1 MPHEFRIVAKTL
13 FGLEGVLAD
22 ELRALG
28 AQEVRPYNR
37 LVTFKGD
44 LRLLYRANL
53 CCRTA
58 IRLLKLL
65 RKFNAADE
73 KELYSEVRKIDWSRY
88 LDETGSLAIDPL
100 VTRSTFTNSLYVA
113 QRAKDAIVDQ
123 FRERT
128 GARPSV
134 KLENPDLR
142 LNLHMNEN
150 IVSLYLDS
158 SGDSLHRRGYRTEAN
173 IAPMNEVL
181 AAGIIQLSGWDGASP
196 FADGMCGSG
205 TFVIE
210 AGLMA
215 RKIPPGAFRKQ
226 FGFERWKDYDPALYR
241 EVFQEATA
249 DELEKL
255 PFEIVGSDVDA
266 QSVRVAARNVRNAGL
281 ENDIRIERRAF
292 EEQTPP
298 RGASTKLS
306 ASRGTL
312 ILNPPYGA
320 RIEVQR
326 INTLYRMIGD
336 TLKQKYAGWTA
347 CVVSGNPEALD
358 SLGLRPSKVTPLFNG
373 PIECRL
379 LEFQVQPPKQYRSRK
394 SR

>member
-1 MPHEFRIVAKTL
+1 MPAEFRMVAKTL
-13 FGLEGVLAD
+13 FGLEDVLAR
-22 ELRALG
+22 ELRALQ
-28 AQEVRPYNR
+28 AREVRAFNR

-44 LRLLYRANL
+44 MRLLYKANL

-58 IRLLKLL
+58 IRILKLVK
-65 RKFNAADE
+65 KFNAADE
-73 KELYSEVRKIDWSRY
+73 QELYREVRSIAWSGY
-88 LDETGSLAIDPL
+88 LDETGTLAIDPV
-100 VTRSTFTNSLYVA
+100 VTNSTFTHSLYVA
-113 QRAKDAIVDQ
+113 QLAKDAIVDQ

-134 KLENPDLR
+134 HLEKPDLR
-142 LNLHMNEN
+142 LNLHMNQN

-158 SGDSLHRRGYRTEAN
+158 SGDSLHKRGYRTQTPL
-173 IAPMNEVL
+173 APINEVL
-181 AAGIIQLSGWDGASP
+181 AAGILSLTGWDRRSP

-210 AGLMA
+210 AALMA
-215 RKIPPGAFRKQ
+215 KNIPPGAFRKE

-249 DELEKL
+249 QEMEKL
-255 PFEIVGSDVDA
+255 PFEIVGSDVEAPTARLAA
-266 QSVRVAARNVRNAGL
+266 QNVRNAGL
-281 ENDIRIERRAF
+281 ERDVRIECRPF

-298 RGASTKLS
+298 EGP
-306 ASRGTL
+306 GTL
-312 ILNPPYGA
+312 ILNPPYGE
-320 RIEVQR
+320 RLEVAK

-336 TLKQKYAGWTA
+336 TLRKKYAGWTA
-347 CVVSGNPEALD
+347 HVLSGNPEALG

-379 LEFQVQPPKQYRSRK
+379 MEYKVGRRRS
-394 SR
+394 